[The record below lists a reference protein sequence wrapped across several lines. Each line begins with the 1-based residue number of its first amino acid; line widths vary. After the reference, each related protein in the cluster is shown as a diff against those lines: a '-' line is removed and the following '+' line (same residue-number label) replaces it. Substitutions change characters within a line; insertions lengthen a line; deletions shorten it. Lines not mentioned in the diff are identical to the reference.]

1 MRLLNARTL
10 RLESFVGQAPRYAIL
25 SHRWGDAELLFQ
37 DAVCDGWPDR
47 VVSPGADKVKRA
59 CARAV
64 EDRLDYIWIDT
75 CCIDKSS
82 SAELSEA
89 INSMF
94 LWYHEAAVCYAY
106 LVDVD
111 RDDKHG
117 FALSQ
122 WFKRGWTLQELIAP
136 ETVAFYDCNWDYIG
150 DRNSMA
156 RLISEITSIH
166 EPVLARKQPIA
177 SSAYDLMQWQ
187 RHHGRDFRARS
198 MLSSY
203 SVAARLSW
211 AAGRE
216 TTRGEDT
223 AYSLLGL
230 FDVNMPLLY
239 GEGDKAFQR
248 LLHEIIRYTG
258 DPSVLAS
265 WGAGAPL
272 RQSPSHYK
280 YSGNVRWLETQGS
293 ASSRVSVTNPRTLV
307 IEALTCP
314 CVVYAAGDIVLKD
327 HFVIAIVDC
336 IFDGNQSRIG
346 IVLRR
351 RGVDEVFEQYHEL
364 PFVQLEPHPQGKV
377 IGSMS
382 SLTITKV
389 SFKEDDA
396 QVGRLQVALTE
407 TYPVTHRS
415 PGLSITP
422 LVQPPTLHY
431 TLGTS
436 ELVSDESHVADEDVG
451 VFVVE
456 NESSR
461 GFFLIWGYGQ
471 LEDDS
476 PVDQD
481 PKAEPPRQT
490 RPWCRVLPWKGAM
503 PGASRTEVHLQG
515 EPDIF
520 VLDRDPVELF
530 SARETFVEMMNRFR
544 TKRSDGR
551 LVDLGDVVVRA
562 TFRPSTFL
570 GYTRYSLVVEIEP
583 ARAHGREAARGPMA
597 DPWKRK
603 RPWWQRFSPP
613 LLITSAKR
621 TATRWC

>member
-10 RLESFVGQAPRYAIL
+10 CLESFVGQAPRYAIL

-37 DAVCDGWPDR
+37 DAARDGWQHR
-47 VVSPGADKVKRA
+47 ISSPGATKVARA

-64 EDRLDYIWIDT
+64 EDKLDYIWIDT
-75 CCIDKSS
+75 CCIDKGS

-94 LWYHEAAVCYAY
+94 LWYHEAVVCYAY
-106 LVDVD
+106 LADVD
-111 RDDKHG
+111 KDDRYG

-136 ETVAFYDCNWDYIG
+136 EVVAFYDRNWEYMG

-156 RLISEITSIH
+156 RTISEITNIH

-177 SSAYDLMQWQ
+177 SSAYDLIQWQ
-187 RHHGRDFRARS
+187 RHHSRDYRLRS
-198 MLSSY
+198 ILSSY

-211 AAGRE
+211 AAGRK
-216 TTRGEDT
+216 TTREEDT

-248 LLHEIIRYTG
+248 LLHEIIQYTG
-258 DPSVLAS
+258 DPSVLVS

-272 RQSPSHYK
+272 RQNPSHYE
-280 YSGNVRWLETQGS
+280 YSGSVRWLEAQGS
-293 ASSRVSVTNPRTLV
+293 ASSRVSITNPRTLA
-307 IEALTCP
+307 IEALHCP
-314 CVVYAAGDIVLKD
+314 CVVYAAGDIVIKG
-327 HFVIAIVDC
+327 HFFVAIVDC
-336 IFDGNQSRIG
+336 IFDGSQSRIG
-346 IVLRR
+346 IVLQK
-351 RGVDEVFEQYHEL
+351 RGLGKVFEQYYEL
-364 PFVQLEPHPQGKV
+364 PFIQLEPHPQGKV
-377 IGSMS
+377 VGSMS
-382 SLTITKV
+382 SLTTARV
-389 SFKEDDA
+389 SFKEEDA
-396 QVGRLQVALTE
+396 QFGRLQVALTE
-407 TYPVTHRS
+407 AYPAARGNPKLFV
-415 PGLSITP
+415 TP

-431 TLGTS
+431 TLGSS
-436 ELVSDESHVADEDVG
+436 ELVSDDSHIVDNDVG

-456 NESSR
+456 NELSR

-471 LEDDS
+471 PGEDGGIES
-476 PVDQD
+476 ENRSES
-481 PKAEPPRQT
+481 AEHIK
-490 RPWCRVLPWKGAM
+490 PWCRVLPWKGAM

-530 SARETFVEMMNRFR
+530 SARETFVEMIDRFR

-551 LVDLGDVVVRA
+551 LVDLGDVVVRV
-562 TFRPSTFL
+562 TFRPNTFL
-570 GYTRYSLVVEIEP
+570 GYTEYSLVVEIEP
-583 ARAHGREAARGPMA
+583 ARTRRREPVRAPMGY
-597 DPWKRK
+597 PWKRK
-603 RPWWQRFSPP
+603 RAWWERFSPP
-613 LLITSAKR
+613 LLMISAKKK
-621 TATRWC
+621 ATKWC

>member
-1 MRLLNARTL
+1 MQLTRLDCIPSTPHPRVMRLLNARTL

-25 SHRWGDAELLFQ
+25 SHRWGEAELLFQ

-47 VVSPGADKVKRA
+47 IASHGADKVKRA

-75 CCIDKSS
+75 CCIDKGS

-111 RDDKHG
+111 RNDKHG

-187 RHHGRDFRARS
+187 RHHHRDYRVRS
-198 MLSSY
+198 ILSTY

-258 DPSVLAS
+258 DPSVLVS

-272 RQSPSHYK
+272 RQSPSHYE

-293 ASSRVSVTNPRTLV
+293 ASSRVSIANPRTLV

-314 CVVYAAGDIVLKD
+314 CVVYAAGDIILRD
-327 HFVIAIVDC
+327 HFAIAIIDC
-336 IFDGNQSRIG
+336 IFDGSQSRVG

-351 RGVDEVFEQYHEL
+351 REVDKVFEQYHEL

-382 SLTITKV
+382 SLTITK
-389 SFKEDDA
+389 
-396 QVGRLQVALTE
+396 G
-407 TYPVTHRS
+407 
-415 PGLSITP
+415 
-422 LVQPPTLHY
+422 
-431 TLGTS
+431 
-436 ELVSDESHVADEDVG
+436 ES
-451 VFVVE
+451 
-456 NESSR
+456 
-461 GFFLIWGYGQ
+461 
-471 LEDDS
+471 
-476 PVDQD
+476 
-481 PKAEPPRQT
+481 
-490 RPWCRVLPWKGAM
+490 RVLK
-503 PGASRTEVHLQG
+503 
-515 EPDIF
+515 
-520 VLDRDPVELF
+520 
-530 SARETFVEMMNRFR
+530 
-544 TKRSDGR
+544 
-551 LVDLGDVVVRA
+551 
-562 TFRPSTFL
+562 
-570 GYTRYSLVVEIEP
+570 
-583 ARAHGREAARGPMA
+583 
-597 DPWKRK
+597 
-603 RPWWQRFSPP
+603 
-613 LLITSAKR
+613 
-621 TATRWC
+621 